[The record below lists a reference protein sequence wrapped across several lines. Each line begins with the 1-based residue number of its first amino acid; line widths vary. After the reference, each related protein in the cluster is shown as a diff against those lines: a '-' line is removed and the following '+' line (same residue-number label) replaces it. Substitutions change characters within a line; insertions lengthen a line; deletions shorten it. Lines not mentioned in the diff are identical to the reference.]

1 MFDGRVGPERKVSG
15 AGTKR
20 GPGAVHAASRNALLE
35 ETRRQ
40 REERAQERQRVH
52 GAVTIQRVVRGR
64 RARTLLTVGLRSNF
78 DLTISKVEKMQAIFA
93 ASASRAF
100 QVPLATLLQLFRSFV
115 YFHRP
120 GVDDKRLGALLVL
133 FQASC
138 ALVTE
143 ISLRDNV
150 WHVAES
156 ESAQHGVWNK
166 MLPRFFRICVTVIQ
180 SSLLQTGSAS
190 TSEDSCLQLLD
201 SIMLKITSAAD
212 NGANGSF
219 HANIFALL
227 VESSCV
233 CLMQAVR
240 APTSGLSQR
249 CANSMNNIL
258 IHALSL
264 TSSSSSSSSSSREG
278 PVWSYLC
285 RHVLTLPQVQGHAAL
300 RPLLQQLDKN
310 GGAGWVKS
318 LSVYKSDPSA
328 RNNDVFFLAN
338 VFSALSGPTPAYQ
351 ATDSSSSSSSL
362 SSSTHT
368 PLPAQTVKA
377 LCDLLEQS
385 CSWVP
390 LALSVLDSAPLAT
403 LLLLI
408 TKGRVDGGGETGRE
422 ADMAVDDAG
431 LFTATSDAED
441 LDRDLSEGSIGGVEL
456 LRRQAA
462 RAHEQRLAA
471 EAQVA
476 DHALRSQLA
485 VVLNVLLDKALIT
498 RLLDCALTQAELAL
512 SSSSLSPS
520 SSPSSSDSDVATT
533 RALQAVSLYSRL
545 LSAAPLVA
553 ESKPEKDLGPRLFL
567 DSKAVV
573 CNVDTLVV
581 NQVAWSHRRRNCL
594 SSRVWRLLGSQ
605 HLAPA
610 VEEMISMG
618 SGGLAAAG
626 AAGPSS
632 APSEGTLLVAQAAH
646 LLFSVLLQQLLLTDD
661 EEFFLQA
668 EAVLSVKETGALAA
682 LLLRLVDSLLVLP
695 SAPTSPSQLGSLA
708 RLRLSAVRLLNQLYC
723 VNERRGFFPEE
734 LWHIKGA
741 LNSNSS
747 SASSRARNEDEDE
760 MAIGQEG
767 GARSAPAQTQKERL
781 FLSCVPQV
789 VPFTKRVAL
798 FQRLLEHDREAHYS
812 QTTDFQGFLGGGAN
826 GLQVQVKRDSVV
838 LSAFESL
845 RQAHS
850 AHQLKGRLRVEF
862 ISSQGY
868 AEAGIDGGG
877 LFKEFMDLLIRS
889 AFDPAL
895 GLFLTTAQQQI
906 TPNPA
911 SESAFGPEHLEFYS
925 FIGRMLGKALYDK
938 LLVESQFCG
947 PFLKALKGIPSQL
960 DDLCLMD
967 EELHRGL
974 LKIKG
979 MGPEELAGLGL
990 TFEAQRVEF
999 GQVVSVELEP
1009 GGAQIDVTKE
1019 NVSRYLHRLA
1029 HYKLNLETKMQ
1040 SRAFL
1045 SGFHDMIP
1053 RRWVRMFSPRE
1064 LQLLISGDHET
1075 IDVADL
1081 RRHAAYHG
1089 YADREAYIESFW
1101 EVVQSMSAQQQGQLL
1116 KFVTSCSRQP
1126 LLGFAHLSPAFGIQ
1140 LVPTLQPGDD
1150 PASVRLPSAATCMN
1164 LLKLPRYSSQQ
1175 QLRDKLLYAISSNSG
1190 FELS

>member
-15 AGTKR
+15 AGSKR
-20 GPGAVHAASRNALLE
+20 GPGAASRNALLE

-64 RARTLLTVGLRSNF
+64 RARTRLTAGLRTSF
-78 DLTISKVEKMQAIFA
+78 DLTISKVEKMQSIFA

-100 QVPLATLLQLFRSFV
+100 QVPLATLAQLFRSFV

-120 GVDDKRLGALLVL
+120 GVDDKRLGALLAL
-133 FQASC
+133 FKSSS

-143 ISLRDNV
+143 SGLRDNV

-156 ESAQHGVWNK
+156 ESVQHGVWNK

-180 SSLLQTGSAS
+180 SSLLPTAAVS
-190 TSEDSCLQLLD
+190 SESDCLQLLD

-212 NGANGSF
+212 EGGSGSF
-219 HANIFALL
+219 HANILALL

-233 CLMQAVR
+233 CLVQAVR
-240 APTSGLSQR
+240 APMSGLSQK
-249 CANSMNNIL
+249 CANSMNSIL

-264 TSSSSSSSSSSREG
+264 PLSSSSSREN

-285 RHVLTLPQVQGHAAL
+285 RHVLTLPQVQRHAAL
-300 RPLLQQLDKN
+300 RPVLQQLDKN

-318 LSVYKSDPSA
+318 LSVYKSDPLA
-328 RNNDVFFLAN
+328 RKNDVFFLAN
-338 VFSALSGPTPAYQ
+338 VFSALSGPTPADQ
-351 ATDSSSSSSSL
+351 AASSSSSS
-362 SSSTHT
+362 TPA

-377 LCDLLEQS
+377 LCDMLEQS
-385 CSWVP
+385 SSWVS

-403 LLLLI
+403 LLLLM
-408 TKGRVDGGGETGRE
+408 TKGFGDGGGETGRE
-422 ADMAVDDAG
+422 GDMAVDDPG
-431 LFTATSDAED
+431 LFTATRDTEE

-456 LRRQAA
+456 LRREAA
-462 RAHEQRLAA
+462 RAHEHRLAA
-471 EAQVA
+471 EAEA
-476 DHALRSQLA
+476 TDNALRTQLA

-498 RLLDCALTQAELAL
+498 RLLDCVLTQAEQAL
-512 SSSSLSPS
+512 SSSSS
-520 SSPSSSDSDVATT
+520 SSASVAATA
-533 RALQAVSLYSRL
+533 RALQAVSIYSRL

-553 ESKPEKDLGPRLFL
+553 EFKPEQLLGPRLFL
-567 DSKAVV
+567 DKKKDVV
-573 CNVDTLVV
+573 RDVDALVV
-581 NQVAWSHRRRNCL
+581 NQVAWSSHRRKCL
-594 SSRVWRLLGSQ
+594 SSRMWRLLSSP

-610 VEEMISMG
+610 VDEMIGMG

-626 AAGPSS
+626 AMEGSSPS
-632 APSEGTLLVAQAAH
+632 APTAPSAGALLVAQAAY

-661 EEFFLQA
+661 EEFFLEAQ
-668 EAVLSVKETGALAA
+668 AVLSVKETGALAA
-682 LLLRLVDSLLVLP
+682 LLLRLVDAFLVLP
-695 SAPTSPSQLGSLA
+695 PAPPIAVQLGSLVQ

-741 LNSNSS
+741 VNPSA
-747 SASSRARNEDEDE
+747 ASSRARNEDEDE
-760 MAIGQEG
+760 MMGMGQEG
-767 GARSAPAQTQKERL
+767 GARNTPAQTQKERL

-789 VPFTKRVAL
+789 VPFAQRVSL

-812 QTTDFQGFLGGGAN
+812 QPTDFQGFMGGGAN

-850 AHQLKGRLRVEF
+850 VHQLKGRLRVEF

-911 SESAFGPEHLEFYS
+911 SESAFGPEHLEFFS
-925 FIGRMLGKALYDK
+925 FVGRMLGKALYDK

-967 EELHRGL
+967 EDLHRGL
-974 LKIKG
+974 MKMKG
-979 MGPEELAGLGL
+979 MGAEELVGLGL

-999 GQVVSVELEP
+999 GQAVSVELVP

-1019 NVSRYLHRLA
+1019 NVYRYLHHLA
-1029 HYKLNLETKMQ
+1029 HYKLNEETKMQ
-1040 SRAFL
+1040 SLAFL

-1089 YADREAYIESFW
+1089 YADREAYMESFW

-1164 LLKLPRYSSQQ
+1164 LLKLPRYSSPQ